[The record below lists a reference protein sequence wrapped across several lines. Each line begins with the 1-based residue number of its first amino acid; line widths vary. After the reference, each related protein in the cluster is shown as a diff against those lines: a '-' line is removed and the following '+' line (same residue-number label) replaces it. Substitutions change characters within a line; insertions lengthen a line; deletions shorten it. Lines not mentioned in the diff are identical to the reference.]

1 MKKTN
6 GYRQLSHTADIELK
20 IWANDFRELLHQAAL
35 AINEICGI
43 EYSTTERS
51 RKEIVIQ
58 ANDLE
63 SILVAF
69 LSEITF
75 MLETV
80 QVAYIDMDGKMEGSR
95 LEAYVTFS
103 PIVKQEK
110 EIKAI
115 TWHRLR
121 IKKTKEGLSVNIV
134 VDI

>member
-1 MKKTN
+1 
-6 GYRQLSHTADIELK
+6 
-20 IWANDFRELLHQAAL
+20 
-35 AINEICGI
+35 
-43 EYSTTERS
+43 
-51 RKEIVIQ
+51 
-58 ANDLE
+58 
-63 SILVAF
+63 
-69 LSEITF
+69 